1 MGDLLLYNWYTIHHE
16 IRYLLRWSLKLG
28 TSICISLNLTLKNYL
43 GKIKQSSCKSLHSV
57 NLPFLQFGKSR
68 YLRNLRAWIV
78 MGYISITVTYEK
90 NDLGFIY
97 FSGNSIQMQLT
108 FTFFD
113 WHFQKSSISLSRHS
127 SMVTTILRL
136 QHQSVICFAQKSI
149 LTCHSTIEA
158 PILAPVLRYF
168 EDRSRVGMMR
178 RDGGT
183 LMVSKKR
190 GTRRGRHT
198 KP

>member
-108 FTFFD
+108 FTIFN
-113 WHFQKSSISLSRHS
+113 WHFQKKVPYHFQG
-127 SMVTTILRL
+127 ILPWLQRFSRL

-190 GTRRGRHT
+190 GMRREG
-198 KP
+198 

>member
-57 NLPFLQFGKSR
+57 NLHFLQFGKSR
-68 YLRNLRAWIV
+68 YLRNLRTWIV

-108 FTFFD
+108 FTFFN

-127 SMVTTILRL
+127 SMVTTIFEVTTSERYMFCPKVNIDLSFYNWGP
-136 QHQSVICFAQKSI
+136 HFGASFK
-149 LTCHSTIEA
+149 
-158 PILAPVLRYF
+158 VLWR
-168 EDRSRVGMMR
+168 
-178 RDGGT
+178 
-183 LMVSKKR
+183 
-190 GTRRGRHT
+190 
-198 KP
+198 